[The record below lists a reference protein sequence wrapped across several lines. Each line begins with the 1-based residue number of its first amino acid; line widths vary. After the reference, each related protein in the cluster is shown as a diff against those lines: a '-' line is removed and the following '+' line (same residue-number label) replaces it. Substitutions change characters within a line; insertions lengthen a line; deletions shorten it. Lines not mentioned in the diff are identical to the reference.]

1 MRRGVSGFK
10 AALSFSPAEL
20 MCRTSCRFCIMNGV
34 QITKDRKGD
43 NLGQGDIYE
52 GRAGLCTVFFAQGRE
67 RLDQNEMAGGIP

>member
-1 MRRGVSGFK
+1 
-10 AALSFSPAEL
+10 
-20 MCRTSCRFCIMNGV
+20 MNGV

-52 GRAGLCTVFFAQGRE
+52 GRAGMCTVFFAQGRE